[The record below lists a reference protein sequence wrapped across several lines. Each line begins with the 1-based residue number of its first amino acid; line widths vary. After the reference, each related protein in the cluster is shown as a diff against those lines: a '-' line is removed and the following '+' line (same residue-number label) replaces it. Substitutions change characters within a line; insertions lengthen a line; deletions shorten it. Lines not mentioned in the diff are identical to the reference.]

1 MNTDFESTA
10 QLFYLLFFW
19 FTAIYVDLLSP
30 VMAICFWIHKNM
42 KMKRNLSYF
51 LLML

>member
-1 MNTDFESTA
+1 MNTDFESI
-10 QLFYLLFFW
+10 LFKKKIW

-30 VMAICFWIHKNM
+30 VMAICFWIYKNM
-42 KMKRNLSYF
+42 KMKINLSHF